1 MRSEIF
7 ALIVLVIIA
16 LVSFLGIIAE
26 INKKYGAEFPTYGGT
41 VREGVIGNPRFMNP
55 ILAQSD
61 ADRDIV
67 SLVYTGLFRY
77 DRSGSLMPVLIENLV
92 ISPDGLEY
100 AVKLKEKLFWQ
111 DGKKIT
117 VDDIIFT
124 IGLAKNPL
132 VGSPRRPNWE
142 GVEVEKTDERTLK
155 FHLKKAYAPFL
166 ENLTLGIL
174 PQHIWSKIPPSQMA
188 LAELNTDPVGAG
200 PYYIKSVGRDSLGS
214 VISVKLSANKYFALG
229 RPHIKTIVLQF
240 FQDEDAV
247 IKNLLSRQISAFG
260 ATSPKNTADLENLG
274 LKITSI
280 RLRRIIAAFLNPSSQ
295 KSLAVSA
302 IRSAINL
309 ATDKKRIVDS
319 VLQGRG
325 EVIDGPLPQGA
336 GSNTAVSHNFNLE
349 RAKEIIGQ
357 KEISFTLTTA
367 KTPELVKIAE
377 LLKEMWMAAGLKVD
391 IKTFAVS
398 DLEQGVIGP
407 RRYDVFLYG
416 EEVIGENPDPFAFW
430 HSSQRTYPGYNIAL
444 YANSGV
450 DTLLEKV
457 RVEQDE
463 TKRAALY
470 EKIQNEIKN
479 DLPAVFLFSP
489 HYIYTTPKNLGGADI
504 VMINTASDRFSTV
517 HEWYLKR
524 TYAWKI
530 FLK

>member
-16 LVSFLGIIAE
+16 LVSFLGIITE
-26 INKKYGAEFPTYGGT
+26 INKKYGVEFPAYGGT
-41 VREGVIGNPRFMNP
+41 LREGVIGNPRFMNP
-55 ILAQSD
+55 VLAQSD

-77 DRSGSLMPVLIENLV
+77 DRSGSLMPVLIENLD
-92 ISPDGLEY
+92 IAPDGLEY
-100 AVKLKEKLFWQ
+100 AVTLKEKLFWQ
-111 DGKKIT
+111 DGKKLT

-155 FHLKKAYAPFL
+155 FRLKKAYAPFL

-174 PQHIWSKIPPSQMA
+174 PQHVWSKIPPSQMA

-214 VISVKLSANKYFALG
+214 VISVKLSANKYFVLG

-247 IKNLLSRQISAFG
+247 IKNLLSGQISAFG

-325 EVIDGPLPQGA
+325 EVIDGPLPQAISG
-336 GSNTAVSHNFNLE
+336 GINFNPE
-349 RAKEIIGQ
+349 RAKEIITGN
-357 KEISFTLTTA
+357 KKTISFTLTTA

-391 IKTFAVS
+391 IKTFAVN

-416 EEVIGENPDPFAFW
+416 EEVVGENPDPFAFW

-450 DTLLEKV
+450 DKSLEEV

-470 EKIQNEIKN
+470 EKIQNEIRN
-479 DLPAVFLFSP
+479 DLPAIFLFSP
-489 HYIYTTPKNLGGADI
+489 HYIYTTPQNLGGVNIAT
-504 VMINTASDRFSTV
+504 INTASDRFSTV

-524 TYAWKI
+524 TYVWKI
-530 FLK
+530 FSN